1 MPDKRGSHSYSYED
15 LEGEEEEYEESSYTE
30 DEVESSSTEGKPSIP
45 TVVGERYRTGKKL
58 GSGSYSEVHLAI
70 DKISGEKVAIKFE
83 WQKAEKTNKLLNE
96 AKYYQDLKND
106 VGFPRIRWCGSKG
119 EYNMMV
125 LDLLGP
131 SLDDLFKKRKR
142 FSVKT
147 VLMLAKQMV
156 DRLKYVHD
164 CGILYRDIKP
174 HNFLM
179 GVGEKGSKRVYLV
192 DFGLAKRYRDAETGA
207 HSELRIKKGRGVTGT
222 VRYSSLNVHEG
233 CDASRRDD
241 LLALGYV
248 LLHFLRG
255 GLPWL
260 GISAK
265 SKRTK
270 HELIRRR
277 KNKTSDEDLCSGF
290 PEEFV
295 EYFKYCR
302 SLEFYDRPDY
312 LRIQKMFD
320 RVLVREGYA
329 NDHKFDWM
337 VQDDKRQGRS
347 REAPRGREDDSR
359 KARKASSRDSAP
371 SDRDSKRQRR

>member
-1 MPDKRGSHSYSYED
+1 MPEKRGSHSYSYED
-15 LEGEEEEYEESSYTE
+15 LEGEEEEYEESSYTD
-30 DEVESSSTEGKPSIP
+30 DEVESSSTEGKPSLP

-70 DKISGEKVAIKFE
+70 DKISGENVAIKFE

-337 VQDDKRQGRS
+337 VQDDKRRERS

-371 SDRDSKRQRR
+371 SEPDLKRQRR

>member
-30 DEVESSSTEGKPSIP
+30 DEVESSSTEGKPAIP

-179 GVGEKGSKRVYLV
+179 GVGEQGSKRVYLV

-233 CDASRRDD
+233 YDASRRDD

-337 VQDDKRQGRS
+337 VQDDKRRGRS

>member
-1 MPDKRGSHSYSYED
+1 MPERRGSASYSYEE
-15 LEGEEEEYEESSYTE
+15 LEEEEYEESSYSE
-30 DEVESSSTEGKPSIP
+30 DEVESSSSEGKPSLP
-45 TVVGERYRTGKKL
+45 TVVGERYRTSKKL
-58 GSGSYSEVHLAI
+58 GSGSYSDVHLAI
-70 DKISGEKVAIKFE
+70 DKISGERVAIKFE

-96 AKYYQDLKND
+96 AKYYQDLKNNN
-106 VGFPRIRWCGSKG
+106 GFPRIRWCGSKG

-156 DRLKYVHD
+156 ERLKYVHD

-179 GVGEKGSKRVYLV
+179 GVGESGSKRVYLV
-192 DFGLAKRYRDAETGA
+192 DFGLAKRYRDEETGA
-207 HSELRIKKGRGVTGT
+207 HSEMKIKKGRGVTGT
-222 VRYSSLNVHEG
+222 VRYSSLFVHEG
-233 CDASRRDD
+233 YDASRRDD

-277 KNKTSDEDLCSGF
+277 KNKTSDEDLCAGF

-302 SLEFYDRPDY
+302 SLDFYDRPDY
-312 LRIQKMFD
+312 LKIQKMFD

-329 NDHKFDWM
+329 NDCKFDWD
-337 VQDDKRQGRS
+337 VQDEEGRRRR
-347 REAPRGREDDSR
+347 REA
-359 KARKASSRDSAP
+359 SRDSK
-371 SDRDSKRQRR
+371 SDRDAKKRRR